1 MPNGLIAED
10 SLRVHPEGLAL
21 SLTLPWYRS
30 LWLSSVGTLKVTIDG
45 VEVLGRRHRVRAE
58 GRALHARPAARAERG
73 ALVPAGAPAAHRAPR
88 GADRARRDARRRD
101 LSASCACPTCRS
113 RPGRTADRAC
123 TCRTSCGSRSTLT
136 ATDRD
141 AAPPALVSD
150 VPPPPPAT
158 DADPF
163 KLGLTLY
170 SASAEFRAGW
180 FDFDGLLDRVA
191 ELGIGPG
198 IEIVASQVLPTY
210 PIVSDEFVHEL
221 AGRVRQARIRRE
233 LVRRQPRHG
242 PAPRPRHDPRRGV
255 RVQRGHVPGSEE
267 ARLPARAHPER
278 QARAAAPSASGRREA
293 RTSSS
298 PTRSMHRW
306 ARTPRRC

>member
-30 LWLSSVGTLKVTIDG
+30 LWLSSVGTLKRHDRRRRG
-45 VEVLGRRHRVRAE
+45 PGRRPRVRAA
-58 GRALHARPAARAERG
+58 GRALRARPAARAERR
-73 ALVPAGAPAAHRAPR
+73 ALVPAGAPAA
-88 GADRARRDARRRD
+88 DRARARRRSR
-101 LSASCACPTCRS
+101 SARRTRS
-113 RPGRTADRAC
+113 RSVGELRLPYMQIAPGQDGGPGMYVPNIVRQ
-123 TCRTSCGSRSTLT
+123 SLTLT

-141 AAPPALVSD
+141 AAAPALVSD

-158 DADPF
+158 DDDPF

-180 FDFDGLLDRVA
+180 YDFDGLLDRVA

-210 PIVSDEFVHEL
+210 PVVSDEFVAQL
-221 AGRVRQARIRRE
+221 ARRVRQVRVRRE
-233 LVRRQPRHG
+233 LVRREPRHG
-242 PAPRPRHDPRRGV
+242 PPPRPRHDARRGV
-255 RVQRGHVPGSEE
+255 RVQRAHVPGREE

-278 QARAAAPSASGRREA
+278 EARAAAPAAARRREA
-293 RTSSS
+293 RASSS
-298 PTRSMHRW
+298 RTRSTRRW
-306 ARTPRRC
+306 GRTRPRS